1 MTKPN
6 IKSKTKSK
14 LIKHSVI
21 ALIALLLTYLS
32 LLIPAKVNVVRV
44 GSMDCEQG
52 CQVVAAGFP
61 KPYVVDGIISP
72 VGSVSMNPLDL
83 FLAPLD
89 EFILVNFLISY
100 VFWLAITLL
109 ASKLYKI
116 QHPE

>member
-1 MTKPN
+1 MTESK
-6 IKSKTKSK
+6 IKLKTKSR
-14 LIKHSVI
+14 LSKHAII
-21 ALIALLLTYLS
+21 ALVALLLTYLS
-32 LLIPAKVNVVRV
+32 LLIPAKVTVVRA

-61 KPYVVDGIISP
+61 KPYLVDGIISP

-89 EFILVNFLISY
+89 DFILVNFLMSY
-100 VFWLAITLL
+100 VFWLAIALL

>member
-61 KPYVVDGIISP
+61 KPYLVDAIISP
-72 VGSVSMNPLDL
+72 VGSVSMNPIDL

-100 VFWLAITLL
+100 VFWLAVTVIAVLL
-109 ASKLYKI
+109 PRIRHY
-116 QHPE
+116 

>member
-1 MTKPN
+1 MTKSN
-6 IKSKTKSK
+6 IKCKTKPK

-32 LLIPAKVNVVRV
+32 LLIPAKVTMVRV

-52 CQVVAAGFP
+52 CQVVGAGFP

-100 VFWLAITLL
+100 VFWLAIALL